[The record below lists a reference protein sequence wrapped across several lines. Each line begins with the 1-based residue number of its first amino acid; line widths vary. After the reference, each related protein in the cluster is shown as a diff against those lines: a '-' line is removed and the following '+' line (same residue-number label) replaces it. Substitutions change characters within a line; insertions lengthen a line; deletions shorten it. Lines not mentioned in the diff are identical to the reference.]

1 MLGWQRGQPS
11 RLLPFIKS
19 PEAQGIFRLR
29 QSTKASDF
37 LSRQDPSCSERAK
50 HGSCRE
56 LGEVIGPYRGTRAPA
71 VNQIDQPLQARVATW
86 GDEVSFLTLRKDN
99 PSDALRAKG
108 VSWPH
113 HETLTAMTARRSG
126 SFVQPAH
133 RHQLR
138 QVMIGIAEHRINRG

>member
-1 MLGWQRGQPS
+1 VAHRPWSSKKSFQTRSDIQQEMLGWRRGQPS

-37 LSRQDPSCSERAK
+37 FSRQDPSCSERAK

-71 VNQIDQPLQARVATW
+71 INQIDQPLQARVATW
-86 GDEVSFLTLRKDN
+86 AMKCHSLIFARLTHRMPCARK
-99 PSDALRAKG
+99 
-108 VSWPH
+108 
-113 HETLTAMTARRSG
+113 ARLG
-126 SFVQPAH
+126 
-133 RHQLR
+133 
-138 QVMIGIAEHRINRG
+138 RIMKR